1 MNCRYQVVAACR
13 TMFTRWLEGNGRK
26 PTTWRTLIVALKEAN
41 LYTLAEEIE
50 KMFPLSTTVTNQTNS
65 SPAGILPVDTCISV
79 SG

>member
-1 MNCRYQVVAACR
+1 
-13 TMFTRWLEGNGRK
+13 MFTHWLEGYGRR

-65 SPAGILPVDTCISV
+65 SAGILPVDACSRV
-79 SG
+79 SGQVYGYGPIN